1 MEILTKISGEKL
13 KNLAKSVRRRL
24 PAAYAAVLLTI
35 MFVTPSAAQD
45 FNGVTTFLQ
54 AIVEAITGPIGVS
67 ISALAVIA
75 VGFSFM
81 TGRMDWTFAV
91 STVMGI
97 AIVFG
102 GASFVQGLTAR

>member
-1 MEILTKISGEKL
+1 MSAGKLKSLTK
-13 KNLAKSVRRRL
+13 SVWRSL
-24 PAAYAAVLLTI
+24 PAASAAALLTVI
-35 MFVTPSAAQD
+35 FVSPSAAQD

-54 AIVEAITGPIGVS
+54 TIVEAITGPIGVS

-91 STVMGI
+91 SIIMGI

-102 GASFVQGLTAR
+102 GASFVQGLAAH

>member
-1 MEILTKISGEKL
+1 MIDMDCRKLLSVACTAAFLTFIFAS
-13 KNLAKSVRRRL
+13 
-24 PAAYAAVLLTI
+24 
-35 MFVTPSAAQD
+35 PSAAQD
-45 FNGVTTFLQ
+45 FSGVTSFLD
-54 AIVEAITGPIGVS
+54 AIVASITGPIGVA

-91 STVMGI
+91 SVIVGI

-102 GASFVQGLTAR
+102 GASFVHGLAAK